1 MNITEKYIER
11 TEKLSQLSDSYNS
24 IIRVFEK
31 QTKKISRLETF
42 LSKNMDD
49 ILEYNLEEDIC
60 QQIEQ
65 GNFNEEN
72 IRNLIDD
79 KIEETR
85 LEKERLEEEE
95 RLRRQRL
102 EEEERLRRQ
111 RLEEE
116 ERKRKERN
124 KKILKG
130 VGIAVAVIV
139 GIIFVYHTWKALLA
153 IAIIIGII
161 MALKK

>member
-72 IRNLIDD
+72 FRNLIDD

-139 GIIFVYHTWKALLA
+139 GIIIVYHTWELLLA

>member
-1 MNITEKYIER
+1 M
-11 TEKLSQLSDSYNS
+11 
-24 IIRVFEK
+24 
-31 QTKKISRLETF
+31 
-42 LSKNMDD
+42 
-49 ILEYNLEEDIC
+49 
-60 QQIEQ
+60 
-65 GNFNEEN
+65 
-72 IRNLIDD
+72 LIDD

-139 GIIFVYHTWKALLA
+139 GIIIVYHTWELLLA

>member
-102 EEEERLRRQ
+102 EEEER
-111 RLEEE
+111 
-116 ERKRKERN
+116 KRKERN

-139 GIIFVYHTWKALLA
+139 GIIIVYHTWELLLA

>member
-65 GNFNEEN
+65 GNFDEEN
-72 IRNLIDD
+72 IRNLIDY
-79 KIEETR
+79 KIEEAR

-139 GIIFVYHTWKALLA
+139 GIIIVYHTWQLLLA

>member
-65 GNFNEEN
+65 GNFDEEN
-72 IRNLIDD
+72 IRNLIDY
-79 KIEETR
+79 KIEEAR
-85 LEKERLEEEE
+85 LEKE
-95 RLRRQRL
+95 RL

-139 GIIFVYHTWKALLA
+139 GIIIVYHTWQLLLA

>member
-65 GNFNEEN
+65 GNFNEED

-79 KIEETR
+79 KIEEAR

-116 ERKRKERN
+116 ERERKERN

>member
-24 IIRVFEK
+24 IILVFEK

-65 GNFNEEN
+65 GNFDEEN
-72 IRNLIDD
+72 IRNLIDY
-79 KIEETR
+79 KIEEAR
-85 LEKERLEEEE
+85 LEKE
-95 RLRRQRL
+95 RL

-139 GIIFVYHTWKALLA
+139 GIIIVYHTWELLLA

>member
-72 IRNLIDD
+72 FRNLIDD

-85 LEKERLEEEE
+85 LEKE
-95 RLRRQRL
+95 RL

-139 GIIFVYHTWKALLA
+139 GIIIVYHTWELLLA

>member
-102 EEEERLRRQ
+102 EEEER
-111 RLEEE
+111 
-116 ERKRKERN
+116 KRKERN

-139 GIIFVYHTWKALLA
+139 GIIIVYHTWELLLT